1 MTYKLLFIFGFI
13 WILLRLVQ
21 RDRLSLNLASFT
33 LLFIIVVLGL
43 SFSSYWVEK
52 IAAFLQ
58 FGTPSMA
65 VVALVIAGLVTVS
78 MILSVMVSDLKRQQI
93 HLLRQMSRLEM
104 KNSKYIQE
112 NQTSYRPTQ

>member
-1 MTYKLLFIFGFI
+1 MTYKLLFIFGFM

-21 RDRLSLNLASFT
+21 RDRLSLDLASFT
-33 LLFIIVVLGL
+33 LLLIVVALGL
-43 SFSSYWVEK
+43 SFSSYLVEK

-78 MILSVMVSDLKRQQI
+78 MILSVMVSDLKRQQVN
-93 HLLRQMSRLEM
+93 LLRQMARLEM
-104 KNSKYIQE
+104 KNSRKIKEPQ
-112 NQTSYRPTQ
+112 NS